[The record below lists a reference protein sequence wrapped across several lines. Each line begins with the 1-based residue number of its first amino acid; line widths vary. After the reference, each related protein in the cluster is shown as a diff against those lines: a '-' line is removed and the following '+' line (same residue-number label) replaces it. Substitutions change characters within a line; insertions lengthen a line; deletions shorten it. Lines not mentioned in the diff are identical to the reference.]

1 MITPASEASSTPPS
15 QPEALSTVR
24 YSLPELLAEL
34 ALERADGSF
43 AMEKLQQNE
52 IGKLFQT
59 QPRTRRVK
67 PAN

>member
-1 MITPASEASSTPPS
+1 MITPDSNSPTPPANPS
-15 QPEALSTVR
+15 EVIGTVK

-34 ALERADGSF
+34 VLERADGSF

-59 QPRTRRVK
+59 QPKPRR
-67 PAN
+67 AQSSN